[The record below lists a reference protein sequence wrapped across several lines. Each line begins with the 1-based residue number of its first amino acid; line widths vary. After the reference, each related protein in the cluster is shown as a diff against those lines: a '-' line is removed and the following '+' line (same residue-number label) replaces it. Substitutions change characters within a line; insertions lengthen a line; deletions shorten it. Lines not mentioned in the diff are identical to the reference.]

1 MVTWYNWFYYEEL
14 EIQEVVE
21 HIKLLEKRK
30 KNIIE
35 NKDNRAH
42 SAKEKEAKLKGIQM
56 SIDALKYKYSL

>member
-1 MVTWYNWFYYEEL
+1 MVSWYNWFYYEEL

-35 NKDNRAH
+35 NKDNG
-42 SAKEKEAKLKGIQM
+42 AKEKEAKLKGIQM
-56 SIDALKYKYSL
+56 SIDALKYKYSI

>member
-35 NKDNRAH
+35 NKDNG
-42 SAKEKEAKLKGIQM
+42 AKEKEAKLKGIQM

>member
-1 MVTWYNWFYYEEL
+1 MVSWYNWFYYEEL

-35 NKDNRAH
+35 NKDNG
-42 SAKEKEAKLKGIQM
+42 AKEKEAKLKGIQM